1 MKLYN
6 TLTHDVQDFAPADGK
21 TVKMYVC
28 GVTPYSSTHV
38 GHALSYVAFDTLRRY
53 LEYLGFEVKH
63 VQNFTDVDDKIIQR
77 AKEQG
82 IEPDELAEQFIDDF
96 YRTMDALNIQRAH
109 IYPRA
114 TQEIGP
120 IIETIQTLVDN
131 GSAYPAGGDVFFRVT
146 KKDDYGKLSHRT
158 LDGMQAGARIE
169 IDANKE
175 HPMDF
180 VLWKGARSG
189 EPSWESP
196 WGPGRPGWHIECTA
210 MSMTYLGATLD
221 IHGGGQDLIFPHHEN
236 EIAQSEAATGE
247 VPFSRYWVHNGLLQL
262 GEDKMSK
269 SLGNLVSVEKALE
282 NYTPDAIRLY
292 FLSSH
297 YRSPLSYTEEGCE
310 AMERSAD
317 RLRHALRAEP
327 ESAIESSPESM
338 DPSPFQ
344 EQFLAGMDDDLN
356 TPKALAAM
364 FDLSREMNRQRN
376 QGHSIATAQDCLRHL
391 GSILGL
397 TFQEKESA
405 ANLDAESY
413 NALLSDLRAKIAE
426 TGPAELAELIAGDDE
441 SSVDVVSGQHIG
453 QLVTLRGECRNYKQY
468 ALADQIRNWLDSQG
482 ISVEDSAAG
491 SIWLY
496 GPSA

>member
-6 TLTHDVQDFAPADGK
+6 TLSHEAQEFAPADGK

-53 LEYLGFEVKH
+53 LEFLGFDVHH
-63 VQNFTDVDDKIIQR
+63 VQNFTDVDDKIINR

-82 IEPDELAEQFIDDF
+82 IEPDELAEEFIDDF

-109 IYPRA
+109 VYPRA

-131 GSAYPAGGDVFFRVT
+131 GSAYPVGGDVFFRVT
-146 KKDDYGKLSHRT
+146 KKYDYGKLSHRT

-169 IDANKE
+169 IDENKE

-180 VLWKGARSG
+180 VLWKGARPG

-236 EIAQSEAATGE
+236 EIAQSEASTGE
-247 VPFSRYWVHNGLLQL
+247 MPFSRYWVHNGLLQL

-269 SLGNLVSVEKALE
+269 SLGNLVSVEEALE

-297 YRSPLSYTEEGCE
+297 YRSPLSYSTEGCD

-317 RLRHALRAEP
+317 RLRHALRVEP
-327 ESAIESSPESM
+327 ESNGESM

-344 EQFLAGMDDDLN
+344 DQFLAGMDDDLN

-364 FDLSREMNRQRN
+364 FDLSREMNRQRDD
-376 QGHSIATAQDCLRHL
+376 GHSIAAAQACLRHL

-397 TFQEKESA
+397 TFQEREASLNVDA
-405 ANLDAESY
+405 ASY
-413 NALLSDLRAKIAE
+413 NAILQDLRSKISE
-426 TGPAELAELIAGDDE
+426 TGENELAELVPNFDIEAVSAPDIDRL
-441 SSVDVVSGQHIG
+441 VDIR
-453 QLVTLRGECRNYKQY
+453 TTCRSYKQY
-468 ALADQIRNWLDSQG
+468 ALADEIRGWLESQG

-491 SIWLY
+491 SIWEY
-496 GPSA
+496 RPTS

>member
-6 TLTHDVQDFAPADGK
+6 TLTGDAQEFAPADGK

-53 LEYLGFEVKH
+53 LEFLGFEVRH

-77 AKEQG
+77 AHERE
-82 IEPDELAEQFIDDF
+82 IEPDALAEQYIEDF
-96 YRTMDALNIQRAH
+96 YSTMDRLNIQRADV
-109 IYPRA
+109 YPRA

-169 IDANKE
+169 VDPNKE

-180 VLWKGARSG
+180 VLWKAARPG

-210 MSMTYLGATLD
+210 MAMTYLGATLD

-236 EIAQSEAATGE
+236 EIAQSESSTGE
-247 VPFSRYWVHNGLLQL
+247 TPFSRYWVHNGLLHL

-269 SLGNLVSVEKALE
+269 SLGNLVSAEEALAK
-282 NYTPDAIRLY
+282 YTPDSIRLY

-297 YRSPLSYTEEGCE
+297 YRSTLTYTDEGCD

-317 RLRHALRAEP
+317 RLRHALRSRPGPEP
-327 ESAIESSPESM
+327 GGEPM
-338 DPSPFQ
+338 DPGPFR
-344 EQFLAGMDDDLN
+344 EQFLAAMDDDLN
-356 TPKALAAM
+356 TPRALAAM
-364 FDLSREMNRQRN
+364 FDLSREMNRRRN
-376 QGHSIATAQDCLRHL
+376 EGHSIAAAQDCLRHL

-397 TFQEKESA
+397 TFQEREVA
-405 ANLDAESY
+405 LNIDAESY
-413 NALLSDLRAKIAE
+413 ATMLQGLRDKLAESGTSELSGLIAEEAGPNPAVSGPDIDRLVALRAAFRE
-426 TGPAELAELIAGDDE
+426 
-441 SSVDVVSGQHIG
+441 H
-453 QLVTLRGECRNYKQY
+453 KQY
-468 ALADQIRNWLDSQG
+468 ALADEVRGWLDSQG
-482 ISVEDSAAG
+482 VSVEDSASG
-491 SIWLY
+491 SIWEY
-496 GPSA
+496 RRTS

>member
-53 LEYLGFEVKH
+53 LEYLGFAVRH

-77 AKEQG
+77 AKERG
-82 IEPDELAEQFIDDF
+82 IEPDELAEEYIDDF
-96 YRTMDALNIQRAH
+96 YSTMDRLNIQRAH
-109 IYPRA
+109 VYPRA

-120 IIETIQTLVDN
+120 IIETIRTLVDN

-146 KKDDYGKLSHRT
+146 KKADYGKLSHRT

-169 IDANKE
+169 VDENKE

-180 VLWKGARSG
+180 VLWKAARPG

-196 WGPGRPGWHIECTA
+196 WGPGRPGWHIECSA
-210 MSMTYLGATLD
+210 MAMTYLGSTLD

-247 VPFSRYWVHNGLLQL
+247 APFSRLWMHNGLLQL

-269 SLGNLVSVEKALE
+269 SLGNLVSVEEALAR
-282 NYTPDAIRLY
+282 YTPDAIRLY

-297 YRSPLSYTEEGCE
+297 YRSPLSYSEEGCD

-317 RLRHALRAEP
+317 RLRHVLRSGP
-327 ESAIESSPESM
+327 ETSSKSGKSGGQPL
-338 DPSPFQ
+338 DPAPFQ
-344 EQFLAGMDDDLN
+344 DRFMAGMDDDLN

-364 FDLSREMNRQRN
+364 FDLAREMNRHRDD
-376 QGHSIATAQDCLRHL
+376 GHSITDAQDCLRRL
-391 GSILGL
+391 GALLGL
-397 TFQEKESA
+397 TFRDRELPL
-405 ANLDAESY
+405 NIDAGSY
-413 NALLSDLRAKIAE
+413 NAFMAVLLENLE
-426 TGPAELAELIAGDDE
+426 GTGESELTSLISNED
-441 SSVDVVSGQHIG
+441 STPLDVVADQHIDR
-453 QLVTLRGECRNYKQY
+453 LITLRTECRTYKQY
-468 ALADQIRNWLDSQG
+468 ALADEIR
-482 ISVEDSAAG
+482 A
-491 SIWLY
+491 
-496 GPSA
+496 

>member
-6 TLTHDVQDFAPADGK
+6 TLSNDAQEFAPADGK

-53 LEYLGFEVKH
+53 LEFLGYDVKH

-77 AKEQG
+77 AQEQG
-82 IEPDELAEQFIDDF
+82 ISPDDLAERYIDDF

-109 IYPRA
+109 VYPRA

-120 IIETIQTLVDN
+120 ILETIQKLIDN
-131 GSAYPAGGDVFFRVT
+131 GSAYAAAGDVYFRVT

-169 IDANKE
+169 VDENKE

-180 VLWKGARSG
+180 VLWKGAREG

-236 EIAQSEAATGE
+236 EIAQSEASTGE
-247 VPFSRYWVHNGLLQL
+247 TPFSRYWVHNGLLQL
-262 GEDKMSK
+262 GHDKMSK
-269 SLGNLVSVEKALE
+269 SLGNLVSVEEALE
-282 NYTPDAIRLY
+282 QYTPDAIRLY

-297 YRSPLSYTEEGCE
+297 YRSPLSYTDEGCD

-317 RLRHALRAEP
+317 RLRHALRPGP
-327 ESAIESSPESM
+327 ESAAEPM
-338 DPSPFQ
+338 DPSAFR
-344 EQFLAGMDDDLN
+344 EQFIAAMDDDLN
-356 TPKALAAM
+356 TPRALAAI
-364 FDLSREMNRQRN
+364 FDLSREMNRQRDE
-376 QGHSIATAQDCLRHL
+376 GHSIEKAQECLRDL
-391 GSILGL
+391 GGLLGL
-397 TFQEKESA
+397 TFQERETTLSIDAGSFNSLVESLHA
-405 ANLDAESY
+405 QL
-413 NALLSDLRAKIAE
+413 
-426 TGPAELAELIAGDDE
+426 TGPDQGDLAGLVSATQE
-441 SSVDVVSGQHIG
+441 VSGQDIDS
-453 QLVTLRGECRNYKQY
+453 LLALRASCREHKQY
-468 ALADQIRNWLDSQG
+468 ALADEIRAWLDAQS
-482 ISVEDSAAG
+482 ISVEDSAGG
-491 SIWLY
+491 STWEY
-496 GPSA
+496 RPS

>member
-38 GHALSYVAFDTLRRY
+38 GHAFSYVAFDTLRRY
-53 LEYLGFEVKH
+53 LEFLGFDVRH

-77 AKEQG
+77 AQEQG
-82 IEPDELAEQFIDDF
+82 IDPDDLAEQFIDDF
-96 YRTMDALNIQRAH
+96 YRTMDALNIQRAD

-131 GSAYPAGGDVFFRVT
+131 GPAGGDMFFRVT

-158 LDGMQAGARIE
+158 LDGMQAGSRIE
-169 IDANKE
+169 IDENKE

-180 VLWKGARSG
+180 VLWKGARPG

-210 MSMTYLGATLD
+210 MAMTYLGATLD

-236 EIAQSEAATGE
+236 EIAQSEASTGE
-247 VPFSRYWVHNGLLQL
+247 MPFSRYWVHNGLLQL

-269 SLGNLVSVEKALE
+269 SLGNLVSVEEALE

-297 YRSPLSYTEEGCE
+297 YRSPLSYSSEGCD

-317 RLRHALRAEP
+317 RLRHALRVEP
-327 ESAIESSPESM
+327 ESNGESM

-364 FDLSREMNRQRN
+364 FDLSREMNRQRDD
-376 QGHSIATAQDCLRHL
+376 GHSIAAAQDCLRHL

-397 TFQEKESA
+397 TFQEREASL
-405 ANLDAESY
+405 NVDATSY
-413 NALLSDLRAKIAE
+413 NAILQDLRAKIAE
-426 TGPAELAELIAGDDE
+426 TGENELAELVPDSDMEAVSAPDIDRL
-441 SSVDVVSGQHIG
+441 VDIR
-453 QLVTLRGECRNYKQY
+453 TTCRSYKQY
-468 ALADQIRNWLDSQG
+468 ALADEIRGWLESQG

-491 SIWLY
+491 SIWEY
-496 GPSA
+496 RPNS

>member
-38 GHALSYVAFDTLRRY
+38 GHAFSYVAFDTLRRY
-53 LEYLGFEVKH
+53 LEYLGFDVRH

-77 AKEQG
+77 AQEQG

-96 YRTMDALNIQRAH
+96 YRTMDALNIQRAD

-169 IDANKE
+169 VDENKE

-180 VLWKGARSG
+180 VLWKGARPG

-196 WGPGRPGWHIECTA
+196 WGPGRPGWHIECSA
-210 MSMTYLGATLD
+210 MAMTYLGATLD

-236 EIAQSEAATGE
+236 EIAQSEASTGE

-269 SLGNLVSVEKALE
+269 SLGNLVSVEEALE

-297 YRSPLSYTEEGCE
+297 YRSPLSYSSEGCD

-327 ESAIESSPESM
+327 ESSGESM
-338 DPSPFQ
+338 DPSAFQ

-364 FDLSREMNRQRN
+364 FDLSREMNRQRDD
-376 QGHSIATAQDCLRHL
+376 GRSIAAAQDCLRHL
-391 GSILGL
+391 GAILGL
-397 TFQEKESA
+397 TFQEREASLNVNTA
-405 ANLDAESY
+405 SY
-413 NALLSDLRAKIAE
+413 NAMLHDLRTKIAE
-426 TGPAELAELIAGDDE
+426 TGESELAELVPDSDTE
-441 SSVDVVSGQHIG
+441 TVSAPEIDR
-453 QLVTLRGECRNYKQY
+453 LIDIRTTCRSYKQY
-468 ALADQIRNWLDSQG
+468 ALADEIRGWLESQS

-491 SIWLY
+491 SIWEY
-496 GPSA
+496 RPTS

>member
-6 TLTHDVQDFAPADGK
+6 TLTRDVQDFAPADGN

-53 LEYLGFEVKH
+53 LEFLGFDVRH
-63 VQNFTDVDDKIIQR
+63 VQNFTDVDDKIINR
-77 AKEQG
+77 AQEQG
-82 IEPDELAEQFIDDF
+82 IEPDELAEEFIDDF

-109 IYPRA
+109 VYPRA

-120 IIETIQTLVDN
+120 IIETIQTLIDN
-131 GSAYPAGGDVFFRVT
+131 GSAYPGGGDVFFRVT

-169 IDANKE
+169 VDENKE

-180 VLWKGARSG
+180 VLWKGARAG

-236 EIAQSEAATGE
+236 EIAQSEASTGQT
-247 VPFSRYWVHNGLLQL
+247 PFSRYWVHNGLLQL
-262 GEDKMSK
+262 GADKMSK
-269 SLGNLVSVEKALE
+269 SLGNLVSVEEALE
-282 NYTPDAIRLY
+282 NYSPDAIRLY

-297 YRSPLSYTEEGCE
+297 YRSPLSYTDEGCD

-317 RLRHALRAEP
+317 RLRNVLREEP
-327 ESAIESSPESM
+327 NSNGDGM
-338 DPSPFQ
+338 DPTPFRD
-344 EQFLAGMDDDLN
+344 QFIAGMDDDLN
-356 TPKALAAM
+356 TPRALAAM
-364 FDLSREMNRQRN
+364 FDLSREMNRQRDE
-376 QGHSIATAQDCLRHL
+376 GHSITDAQECLRHL
-391 GSILGL
+391 GSLLGL
-397 TFQEKESA
+397 TFEEREA
-405 ANLDAESY
+405 PLNVDVGSY
-413 NALLSDLRAKIAE
+413 NALVSGIRDQVTGTDQKELVDLISSADAAGVETVSAENIDLLISLRA
-426 TGPAELAELIAGDDE
+426 
-441 SSVDVVSGQHIG
+441 
-453 QLVTLRGECRNYKQY
+453 ECRNYKQY
-468 ALADQIRNWLDSQG
+468 ALADEIRGWLDSQG
-482 ISVEDSAAG
+482 VSVEDSAAG
-491 SIWLY
+491 SVWSY
-496 GPSA
+496 RPVS

>member
-6 TLTHDVQDFAPADGK
+6 TLTRDVQDFVPADGN

-53 LEYLGFEVKH
+53 LEFLGFDVLH
-63 VQNFTDVDDKIIQR
+63 VQNFTDVDDKIINR
-77 AKEQG
+77 AQEQG
-82 IEPDELAEQFIDDF
+82 IEPDELAEEFIDDF

-109 IYPRA
+109 VYPRA

-120 IIETIQTLVDN
+120 IIETIQKLIDN
-131 GSAYPAGGDVFFRVT
+131 GSAYAGGGDVFFRVT
-146 KKDDYGKLSHRT
+146 EKDDYGKLSHRT

-169 IDANKE
+169 VDENKE

-180 VLWKGARSG
+180 VLWKGARAG

-236 EIAQSEAATGE
+236 EIAQSEASTGQT
-247 VPFSRYWVHNGLLQL
+247 PFSRYWVHNGLLQL
-262 GEDKMSK
+262 GADKMSK
-269 SLGNLVSVEKALE
+269 SLGNLVSVEEALE
-282 NYTPDAIRLY
+282 NYSPDAIRLY

-297 YRSPLSYTEEGCE
+297 YRSPLSYTDEGCD

-317 RLRHALRAEP
+317 RLRNVLREEAN
-327 ESAIESSPESM
+327 SNGAAM
-338 DPSPFQ
+338 DPTPFR
-344 EQFLAGMDDDLN
+344 EQFIAGMDDDLN

-364 FDLSREMNRQRN
+364 FDLSREMNRQRDE
-376 QGHSIATAQDCLRHL
+376 GHSITEAQECLRHL
-391 GSILGL
+391 GSLLGL
-397 TFQEKESA
+397 TFEERETPL
-405 ANLDAESY
+405 NVDATSY
-413 NALLSDLRAKIAE
+413 NALVSGIRDQVSGTDHTELVELISTADAAGVETVSAEDIDLLISLRA
-426 TGPAELAELIAGDDE
+426 
-441 SSVDVVSGQHIG
+441 
-453 QLVTLRGECRNYKQY
+453 ECRNYKQY
-468 ALADQIRNWLDSQG
+468 GLADEIRGWLDSQG
-482 ISVEDSAAG
+482 VSVEDAAG
-491 SIWLY
+491 GSVWSY
-496 GPSA
+496 RPVS

>member
-6 TLTHDVQDFAPADGK
+6 TLSGDAQEFVPSDGK

-28 GVTPYSSTHV
+28 GVTPYSATHV

-53 LEYLGFEVKH
+53 LEFLGFQVRH

-77 AKEQG
+77 AQEQG
-82 IEPDELAEQFIDDF
+82 IEPAELAEQYIDDF

-109 IYPRA
+109 VYPRA

-120 IIETIQTLVDN
+120 IIDTIQTLVDN

-146 KKDDYGKLSHRT
+146 NNADYGKLSHRT
-158 LDGMQAGARIE
+158 LDGMQAGARIDVDE
-169 IDANKE
+169 NKE

-180 VLWKGARSG
+180 VLWKGARPG

-210 MSMTYLGATLD
+210 MAMTYLGATLD

-236 EIAQSEAATGE
+236 EIAQSEASTGE

-269 SLGNLVSVEKALE
+269 SLGNLVSVEEALAK
-282 NYTPDAIRLY
+282 YSPDSIRLY

-297 YRSPLSYTEEGCE
+297 YRSPLSYSDEGCD
-310 AMERSAD
+310 AMERSTD
-317 RLRHALRAEP
+317 RLRHALRPDSEP
-327 ESAIESSPESM
+327 RGEPM
-338 DPSPFQ
+338 DPAPFK
-344 EQFLAGMDDDLN
+344 EQFMAGMDDDLN
-356 TPKALAAM
+356 TPRALAAM
-364 FDLSREMNRQRN
+364 FDLSREMNRQRDN
-376 QGHSIATAQDCLRHL
+376 GHSIAAAQDCLRHL

-397 TFQEKESA
+397 TFQEQESSL
-405 ANLDAESY
+405 NIGAESY
-413 NALLSDLRAKIAE
+413 NAMLSDLRAKLGD
-426 TGPAELAELIAGDDE
+426 TGQSELTELISDAAAAGPE
-441 SSVDVVSGQHIG
+441 TVSGPDIDR
-453 QLVTLRGECRNYKQY
+453 LVALRAGCRKHKQF
-468 ALADQIRNWLDSQG
+468 ALADEIRDWLESEG
-482 ISVEDSAAG
+482 VSVEDSAAG
-491 SIWLY
+491 SVWTY
-496 GPSA
+496 RPKS

>member
-6 TLTHDVQDFAPADGK
+6 TLSHEVQDFAPADGK

-53 LEYLGFEVKH
+53 LEYLGFDVKH

-109 IYPRA
+109 FYPKA

-169 IDANKE
+169 IDENKE

-180 VLWKGARSG
+180 VLWKGARAG

-196 WGPGRPGWHIECTA
+196 WGPGRPGWHIECSA
-210 MSMTYLGATLD
+210 MAMTYLGATLD

-262 GEDKMSK
+262 GENKMSK
-269 SLGNLVSVEKALE
+269 SLGNLVSVEEALE

-297 YRSPLSYTEEGCE
+297 YRSPLNYSEEGCE

-317 RLRHALRAEP
+317 RLRHALRPELESPDKPGGEP
-327 ESAIESSPESM
+327 M
-338 DPSPFQ
+338 DPSAFQ

-364 FDLSREMNRQRN
+364 FDLSREMNRQRDE
-376 QGHSIATAQDCLRHL
+376 GHSIAAAQDCLRHL
-391 GSILGL
+391 GGILGL
-397 TFQEKESA
+397 TFQERQATLNIDTET
-405 ANLDAESY
+405 Y
-413 NALLSDLRAKIAE
+413 NAMLQDLRAKIDA
-426 TGPAELAELIAGDDE
+426 TGEAELSKLVP
-441 SSVDVVSGQHIG
+441 SSSLEPVAAADIDRLVDIR
-453 QLVTLRGECRNYKQY
+453 TTCRSYKQY
-468 ALADQIRNWLDSQG
+468 ALADEIRAWLENQG
-482 ISVEDSAAG
+482 VSVEDSAAG
-491 SIWLY
+491 SLWEY
-496 GPSA
+496 RPVS

>member
-6 TLTHDVQDFAPADGK
+6 TLTRDVQDFVPADGN

-53 LEYLGFEVKH
+53 LEFLGFDVLH
-63 VQNFTDVDDKIIQR
+63 VQNFTDVDDKIINR
-77 AKEQG
+77 AQEQG
-82 IEPDELAEQFIDDF
+82 IEPDELAEEFIDDF

-109 IYPRA
+109 VYPRA

-120 IIETIQTLVDN
+120 IIETIQKLIDN
-131 GSAYPAGGDVFFRVT
+131 GSAYAGGGDVFFRVT
-146 KKDDYGKLSHRT
+146 EKDDYGKLSHRT

-169 IDANKE
+169 VDENKE

-180 VLWKGARSG
+180 VLWKGARAG

-236 EIAQSEAATGE
+236 EIAQSEASTGQT
-247 VPFSRYWVHNGLLQL
+247 PFSRYWVHNGLLQL
-262 GEDKMSK
+262 GADKMSK
-269 SLGNLVSVEKALE
+269 SLGNLVSVEEALE
-282 NYTPDAIRLY
+282 NYSPDAIRLY

-297 YRSPLSYTEEGCE
+297 YRSPLSYTDEGCD

-317 RLRHALRAEP
+317 RLRNVLREEAN
-327 ESAIESSPESM
+327 SNGAAM
-338 DPSPFQ
+338 DPTPFL
-344 EQFLAGMDDDLN
+344 EQFIAGMDDDLN

-364 FDLSREMNRQRN
+364 FDLSREMNRQRDE
-376 QGHSIATAQDCLRHL
+376 GHSITEAQECLRHL
-391 GSILGL
+391 GSLLGL
-397 TFQEKESA
+397 TFEEREA
-405 ANLDAESY
+405 PLNVDATSY
-413 NALLSDLRAKIAE
+413 NALVSGIRDQVSGTDHTELVELISTADAAGVETVSAEDIDLLISLRA
-426 TGPAELAELIAGDDE
+426 
-441 SSVDVVSGQHIG
+441 
-453 QLVTLRGECRNYKQY
+453 ECRNYKQY
-468 ALADQIRNWLDSQG
+468 GLADEIRGWLDSQG
-482 ISVEDSAAG
+482 VSVEDAAG
-491 SIWLY
+491 GSVWSY
-496 GPSA
+496 RPVS

>member
-1 MKLYN
+1 
-6 TLTHDVQDFAPADGK
+6 
-21 TVKMYVC
+21 
-28 GVTPYSSTHV
+28 
-38 GHALSYVAFDTLRRY
+38 
-53 LEYLGFEVKH
+53 
-63 VQNFTDVDDKIIQR
+63 
-77 AKEQG
+77 
-82 IEPDELAEQFIDDF
+82 
-96 YRTMDALNIQRAH
+96 
-109 IYPRA
+109 
-114 TQEIGP
+114 
-120 IIETIQTLVDN
+120 
-131 GSAYPAGGDVFFRVT
+131 
-146 KKDDYGKLSHRT
+146 
-158 LDGMQAGARIE
+158 
-169 IDANKE
+169 
-175 HPMDF
+175 
-180 VLWKGARSG
+180 
-189 EPSWESP
+189 
-196 WGPGRPGWHIECTA
+196 
-210 MSMTYLGATLD
+210 
-221 IHGGGQDLIFPHHEN
+221 
-236 EIAQSEAATGE
+236 
-247 VPFSRYWVHNGLLQL
+247 
-262 GEDKMSK
+262 
-269 SLGNLVSVEKALE
+269 
-282 NYTPDAIRLY
+282 
-292 FLSSH
+292 
-297 YRSPLSYTEEGCE
+297 
-310 AMERSAD
+310 MERSAD

>member
-6 TLTHDVQDFAPADGK
+6 TLSGDAEEFAPADGK

-53 LEYLGFEVKH
+53 LEFLGFDVKH

-77 AKEQG
+77 AREQG
-82 IEPDELAEQFIDDF
+82 VEPNELAERYIEDF
-96 YRTMDALNIQRAH
+96 YSTMDALNIQRAH
-109 IYPRA
+109 VYPRA

-120 IIETIQTLVDN
+120 IIETIQKLVDN
-131 GSAYPAGGDVFFRVT
+131 GSAYPGGGDVFFRVT
-146 KKDDYGKLSHRT
+146 KKADYGKLSHRT

-169 IDANKE
+169 VDENKE

-180 VLWKGARSG
+180 VLWKGARPG

-196 WGPGRPGWHIECTA
+196 WGPGRPGWHIECTS

-236 EIAQSEAATGE
+236 EIAQSEASTGE
-247 VPFSRYWVHNGLLQL
+247 TPFSRYWVHNGLLQL

-269 SLGNLVSVEKALE
+269 STGNLVSVEEALGK
-282 NYTPDAIRLY
+282 YTPDSIRLY

-297 YRSPLSYTEEGCE
+297 YRSPLSYTDEGCD
-310 AMERSAD
+310 AMERSTD
-317 RLRHALRAEP
+317 RLRNALKSGSDASGE
-327 ESAIESSPESM
+327 AM
-338 DPSPFQ
+338 DPAQFR
-344 EQFLAGMDDDLN
+344 EQFIEGMDDDLN

-364 FDLSREMNRQRN
+364 FDLAREMNRQRDA
-376 QGHSIATAQDCLRHL
+376 GHSIAAAQDCLRHL

-397 TFQEKESA
+397 TFQEQEVALDIDRGAYTSILES
-405 ANLDAESY
+405 LRGQ
-413 NALLSDLRAKIAE
+413 LSDA
-426 TGPAELAELIAGDDE
+426 GQSELTNLIAKEASPDSE
-441 SSVDVVSGQHIG
+441 VSGPDIDR
-453 QLVTLRGECRNYKQY
+453 LVALRTSCREHKQY
-468 ALADQIRNWLDSQG
+468 ALADEIRNWLESQG
-482 ISVEDSAAG
+482 VSVEDSAAG
-491 SIWLY
+491 SIWVY
-496 GPSA
+496 RPRA

>member
-6 TLTHDVQDFAPADGK
+6 TLTHDVQDFAPADGN

-53 LEYLGFEVKH
+53 LEFLGFDVKH

-77 AKEQG
+77 AQEQG

-120 IIETIQTLVDN
+120 IIETIQTLIDN
-131 GSAYPAGGDVFFRVT
+131 SSAYPAGGDVFFRVT

-180 VLWKGARSG
+180 VLWKGTRAG

-247 VPFSRYWVHNGLLQL
+247 TPFSRYWVHNGLLQL

-269 SLGNLVSVEKALE
+269 SLGNLVSVEDALE

-297 YRSPLSYTEEGCE
+297 YRSPLSYTDEGCD

-317 RLRHALRAEP
+317 RLRHVLITEP
-327 ESAIESSPESM
+327 ETASVSSPTSM
-338 DPSPFQ
+338 DPSAFQ
-344 EQFLAGMDDDLN
+344 EQFMAGMDDDLN
-356 TPKALAAM
+356 TPKALAAL
-364 FDLSREMNRQRN
+364 FDLSREMNRQRD
-376 QGHSIATAQDCLRHL
+376 QGNSIAAAQNCLRHL

-397 TFQEKESA
+397 TFQERESVVS
-405 ANLDAESY
+405 LDAESY
-413 NALLSDLRAKIAE
+413 NALQSDLRAKISKV
-426 TGPAELAELIAGDDE
+426 GQAELAELISGYE
-441 SSVDVVSGQHIG
+441 SAVDVVSGENIG
-453 QLVTLRGECRNYKQY
+453 QLVHLRGECRNYKQY
-468 ALADQIRNWLDSQG
+468 ALADQIRDWLDSQG

-496 GPSA
+496 SPNS

>member
-6 TLTHDVQDFAPADGK
+6 TLTHDVQEFAPADGK

-53 LEYLGFEVKH
+53 LEFLGFEVKH

-77 AKEQG
+77 AKEQD

-109 IYPRA
+109 VYPRA

-120 IIETIQTLVDN
+120 IIATIQTLVDN

-146 KKDDYGKLSHRT
+146 GKDDYGKLSHRT

-169 IDANKE
+169 IDVNKE

-180 VLWKGARSG
+180 VLWKSARPG

-210 MSMTYLGATLD
+210 MAMTYLGETLD

-236 EIAQSEAATGE
+236 EIAQSEAATGQ
-247 VPFSRYWVHNGLLQL
+247 VPFSRYWVHNGLLKL

-269 SLGNLVSVEKALE
+269 SLGNLVSVEEALE

-297 YRSPLSYTEEGCE
+297 YRSPLSYSDEGCE

-317 RLRHALRAEP
+317 RLRHALRVEP
-327 ESAIESSPESM
+327 VAVFATDPESM
-338 DPSPFQ
+338 DPAPFQ
-344 EQFLAGMDDDLN
+344 EQFMAGMDDDLN

-364 FDLSREMNRQRN
+364 FDLTREMNRQLD
-376 QGHSIATAQDCLRHL
+376 QGNSIAAAQDCLRHL

-397 TFQEKESA
+397 TFAERESA
-405 ANLDAESY
+405 VKLDAESY
-413 NALLSDLRAKIAE
+413 NSLLLDLRAKIAE
-426 TGPAELAELIAGDDE
+426 TGQAELAELISGDDE
-441 SSVDVVSGQHIG
+441 SAVDVVSGDHVG
-453 QLVTLRGECRNYKQY
+453 QLVQLRGECRNYKQY
-468 ALADQIRNWLDSQG
+468 ALADQIRDWLDSQG
-482 ISVEDSAAG
+482 ISVEDSASG

-496 GPSA
+496 TPNS